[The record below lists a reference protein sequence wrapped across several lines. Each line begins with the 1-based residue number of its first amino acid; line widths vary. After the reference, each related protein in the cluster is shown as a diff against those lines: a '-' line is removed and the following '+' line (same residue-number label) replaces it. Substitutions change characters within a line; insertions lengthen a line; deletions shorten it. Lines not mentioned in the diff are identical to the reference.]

1 MNYSQGARVCGA
13 PPGRERPEPALRP
26 FTRAHNDLYDRVKPE
41 LNHKVDRCVLDALVR
56 QLEGFHRVQVA
67 LTILQLAGLAAV
79 SPWSVTKALGRL
91 EEAGIIR
98 REKRKLTQ
106 SGRFI
111 WQISLADAYRVV
123 PPKPAD
129 KARPRGPRTDTL
141 AGASPPEPAVAK
153 AAPPPAPA
161 AAAPEPEPVP
171 DTLADVADATPPEPA
186 GAKAALPPAT
196 PTPEL
201 EPVPALLSPEPGE
214 DADPSF
220 LLLRSLG
227 IDSWKAGQLAA
238 THTPELI
245 RQTLAAVKY
254 RGGTVRN
261 PAAWVIRE
269 LERGGYEPP
278 AALLEQ
284 AQRREEQA
292 ARAER
297 QRQREEQEAQA
308 ELARQQS
315 TAQLL
320 ESYARLSPE
329 RQEELLQEV
338 RQQLR
343 TISPR
348 LAGSPLDL
356 SQPGPVRSQLLELLA
371 QRPELR
377 TAGPTP
383 RSGGWQEFRAE
394 ADRGG
399 PLLGSP
405 HGSAPSG

>member
-91 EEAGIIR
+91 EGAGIIR
-98 REKRKLTQ
+98 REKKKLTQ

-111 WQISLADAYRVV
+111 WEISLMEAYRVA

-129 KARPRGPRTDTL
+129 KARPARPRNDTPV
-141 AGASPPEPAVAK
+141 GALPPKPAVAEE
-153 AAPPPAPA
+153 APPSATPTPEPQPAVAETALPA
-161 AAAPEPEPVP
+161 ATPTPEPEPVP
-171 DTLADVADATPPEPA
+171 
-186 GAKAALPPAT
+186 
-196 PTPEL
+196 
-201 EPVPALLSPEPGE
+201 LLSPERRDGE
-214 DADPSF
+214 AEPSF